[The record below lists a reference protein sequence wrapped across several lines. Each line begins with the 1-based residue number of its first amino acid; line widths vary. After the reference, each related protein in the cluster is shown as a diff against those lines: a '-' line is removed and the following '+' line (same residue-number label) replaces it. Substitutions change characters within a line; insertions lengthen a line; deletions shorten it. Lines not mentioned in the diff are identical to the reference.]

1 MCVCTV
7 CCHFYAGPIDGIM
20 EPIDIDVG
28 DATGTDGD
36 AGLAVA

>member
-1 MCVCTV
+1 MCVCAV
-7 CCHFYAGPIDGIM
+7 RCHVFAGSVL
-20 EPIDIDVG
+20 EPIDIAPDVG